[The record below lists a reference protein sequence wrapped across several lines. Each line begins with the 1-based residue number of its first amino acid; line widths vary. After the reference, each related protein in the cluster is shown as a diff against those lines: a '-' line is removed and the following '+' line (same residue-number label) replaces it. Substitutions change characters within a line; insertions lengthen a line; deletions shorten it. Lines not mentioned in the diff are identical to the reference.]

1 MKYRSRKSKSLKR
14 RKKEETPKAINIR
27 NREIMIKSNRMFH
40 KITIGKRYNLLRR
53 EIAVVK
59 ESLKKTIKMI
69 TIL

>member
-14 RKKEETPKAINIR
+14 RKKEQIPKVINIW

-40 KITIGKRYNLLRR
+40 IITIGKRYNLLRR